1 MVTPADHIRELRLT
15 NKYLRTKNGFL
26 KEENKNLMDEN
37 ETLKANIDM
46 LKNEVAK
53 DQAVATAAGNN
64 KLLKARIKQLEDY
77 NKELEEETKHLRQ
90 QLDYHIQ
97 QKKIANDLSVL
108 KNYAYDIDAQIK
120 KAEKEMV
127 LFNELGSHMKALDIM
142 AAMDEKTVAMKK
154 VEEGAETATE
164 KSFEEAEGP
173 EDCAK

>member
-37 ETLKANIDM
+37 ENLKANIDM

-53 DQAVATAAGNN
+53 DQTVATAAGNN

-77 NKELEEETKHLRQ
+77 NKELEEEVKHLRQ

-120 KAEKEMV
+120 KAEKKMALLLLEARVDTNVQQM
-127 LFNELGSHMKALDIM
+127 ECSKAR
-142 AAMDEKTVAMKK
+142 TVEQVAQRLR
-154 VEEGAETATE
+154 E
-164 KSFEEAEGP
+164 KSI
-173 EDCAK
+173 